1 MPVNQYFN
9 TINFA
14 PEQNLLENLVVESI
28 QIHGQDFIYVPRAIV
43 KEDTIFNEDVLSEF
57 TETHSVEMHI
67 ETAEGFEG
75 EGDLLSKFG
84 LEVRDQIVTICSVSR
99 FTEITS
105 RLKPLVGDLIYHP
118 ISDAVF
124 EIKFVEDEQPFYQL
138 GKNYVYKITSE
149 LFVYSHENI
158 STGVVEIDNNFT
170 ISSSVAA
177 DDSIDNVADSD
188 TGLVP
193 LDTTTVDGVID
204 FTTGNPFS
212 EEY

>member
-14 PEQNLLENLVVESI
+14 PEQHLLENLVVESI

-57 TETHSVEMHI
+57 SETHSVESAI
-67 ETAEGFEG
+67 ETADGFEG